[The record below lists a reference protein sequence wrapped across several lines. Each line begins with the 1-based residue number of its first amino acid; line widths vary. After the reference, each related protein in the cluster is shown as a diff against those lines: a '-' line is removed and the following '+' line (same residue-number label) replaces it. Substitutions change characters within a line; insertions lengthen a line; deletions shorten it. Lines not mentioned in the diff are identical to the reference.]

1 MYKFCSYCVLGR
13 HTGTATFKAYGV
25 SEDCGYVVFQYNT
38 IENEAALVRLKRPV
52 IEPDRSGYNLYQ
64 YTNGYET
71 TLATEFSRFWLNHNL
86 SLNKY
91 FKLLMLGLFSTR
103 KMTNFNLYKLGSLTS
118 SPRVIYLIR

>member
-52 IEPDRSGYNLYQ
+52 IEPDRSGYNLDQ
-64 YTNGYET
+64 CT
-71 TLATEFSRFWLNHNL
+71 TTAFRMLEFYPCIIYL
-86 SLNKY
+86 SQESYRNII
-91 FKLLMLGLFSTR
+91 FMC
-103 KMTNFNLYKLGSLTS
+103 
-118 SPRVIYLIR
+118 PRVCTDIDGVVVEESSS